1 MGHRERTNLSRY
13 IWELPSWPELFWNSE
28 RILQPLGRVRQLQG
42 KLYEKA
48 KRVGFDFIADQIE
61 NEAISTAA
69 IENANV
75 DIASLRS
82 SIARILGIPGA
93 GAGKPGRYTDG
104 LVQMLQDATENS
116 AEPLT
121 ANRLISW
128 QAALFPT
135 GYSGFNRIVTGEF
148 RKANDPMQVVS
159 ASPENETIHFQA
171 PPSDRI
177 QMEMTRFVD
186 WFNGSTDMDGIVRAA
201 QSHLFLVTIHPFED
215 GNGRVARALTDM
227 ALAQDEKCGRRF
239 YSISSQILAERSAYY
254 KVLETTQKSQGDI
267 TEWLIWFFGC
277 MEKALLSSFNMM
289 LYAEE
294 RETLWLNLSGVSIN
308 PRQNKVLRQLS
319 ESGKDGFQGFLT
331 NSKYRNIAKTTR
343 ETAKRDLADLLMKGI
358 IQREPGG
365 GRSAAYSLIWP
376 EKNQSQNGNTRKA
389 P

>member
-1 MGHRERTNLSRY
+1 MSRY
-13 IWELPSWPELFWNSE
+13 IWELPSWPEIFWNSDC
-28 RILQPLGRVRQLQG
+28 ILQPLGRVRQLQG

-48 KRVGFDFIADQIE
+48 TRVGFDFIADQME
-61 NEAISTAA
+61 NEAMSTAA
-69 IENANV
+69 IENAHL
-75 DIASLRS
+75 DRASLRS
-82 SIARILGIPGA
+82 SIARILGIPRA
-93 GAGKPGRYTDG
+93 GAGKPDRYTDG

-121 ANRLISW
+121 AERLKSW
-128 QAALFPT
+128 QATLFPT
-135 GYSGFNRIVTGEF
+135 GYSGLHRIVTGEF

-159 ASPENETIHFQA
+159 GPPENEIIHFQA
-171 PPSDRI
+171 PPSCRI

-186 WFNGSTDMDGIVRAA
+186 WFNRSTGMDGIIRAA
-201 QSHLFLVTIHPFED
+201 QAHLFIVTIHPFED

-227 ALAQDEKCGRRF
+227 ALAQDEKSGRRF

-277 MEKALLSSFNMM
+277 MEKALQSSFNKMR
-289 LYAEE
+289 YAEE
-294 RETLWLNLSGVSIN
+294 RETFWLSLSGVSIN
-308 PRQNKVLRQLS
+308 PRQNKVLRKLS

-343 ETAKRDLADLLMKGI
+343 EAAKRDLADLILKGI

-376 EKNQSQNGNTRKA
+376 EKESESKW
-389 P
+389 